1 MRFWL
6 ALLLSLTSCISWQSH
21 AREPVRQLA
30 ARATSEYFAV
40 KTLLKQDEVVVF
52 LREQAARPELVIV
65 GTAHEQVVRSSAT
78 FLDILKLLDR
88 LDGNIRAALDA
99 VPPPPFDS
107 EAASQLAASLSL
119 QVLRDIPP
127 QATLIFVSEVDQ
139 LRDIPFHILP
149 VGKDPLSQSYDI
161 AIAPSLEALRGSLHR
176 RRSPLAALVGTP
188 TFSDKLGA
196 AIANNKYLRFPYMTV
211 FSEEA
216 TETFVKENMPKA
228 SLILL
233 APHGWYDERD
243 APNSFLSFVGSG
255 TDDGNLYAHEARALR
270 LKPGL
275 VFVGS
280 CDLGRGL
287 VFPDILLQAGASTV
301 IASYW
306 SPTLTGPSSWIT
318 AKVMEHLAKGKTA
331 AFAVSQAQREMM
343 VLIRGGKKFADYS
356 HPAYWA
362 PFVAIGNWR

>member
-228 SLILL
+228 SLIIL
-233 APHGWYDERD
+233 APHGWYD
-243 APNSFLSFVGSG
+243 
-255 TDDGNLYAHEARALR
+255 
-270 LKPGL
+270 
-275 VFVGS
+275 
-280 CDLGRGL
+280 
-287 VFPDILLQAGASTV
+287 
-301 IASYW
+301 
-306 SPTLTGPSSWIT
+306 
-318 AKVMEHLAKGKTA
+318 
-331 AFAVSQAQREMM
+331 
-343 VLIRGGKKFADYS
+343 
-356 HPAYWA
+356 
-362 PFVAIGNWR
+362 

>member
-1 MRFWL
+1 
-6 ALLLSLTSCISWQSH
+6 
-21 AREPVRQLA
+21 LA
-30 ARATSEYFAV
+30 ARTASEYFAV

-52 LREQAARPELVIV
+52 LREHAARPELVIV
-65 GTAHEQVVRSSAT
+65 GTAHERVVRSSAT
-78 FLDILKLLDR
+78 FLDILKSLER
-88 LDGNIRAALDA
+88 LDGNIRGALDA

-119 QVLRDIPP
+119 HVLRDIPP
-127 QATLIFVSEVDQ
+127 HATLIFISEVDQ

-149 VGKDPLSQSYDI
+149 IDQDPISQSYDT
-161 AIAPSLEALRGSLHR
+161 AVVPSLEALRDSLQR
-176 RRSPLAALVGTP
+176 RQSPLAAQIGAP

-196 AIANNKYLRFPYMTV
+196 AIANNKHLRFPYMTV

-228 SLILL
+228 NLILL
-233 APHGWYDERD
+233 APHGWYEERD
-243 APNSFLSFVGSG
+243 PSRSFLSFVETAG
-255 TDDGNLYAHEARALR
+255 DDGKLHAFEAKTLR
-270 LKPGL
+270 LQPGL

-280 CDLGRGL
+280 CDLGRRL
-287 VFPDILLQAGASTV
+287 IFPDILLQAGASTV

-318 AKVMEHLAKGKTA
+318 AKVMEHLSKGKTA

-343 VLIRGGKKFADYS
+343 AHIRGGRKFADHG